1 MHTPWCCILGR
12 ANDVVLEVR
21 WWVCLQLCV
30 SGEPGSGP
38 GMEFGRRT
46 WANLGE
52 PGRTKSWS
60 GMAEGR
66 IPWDSPQPTADSV
79 VGEPVQL
86 HICLV
91 RRGGMNATRLSIDVK
106 CFLRCALKRSERSM
120 ERDVAGRW
128 VAESKGSQHAAR

>member
-1 MHTPWCCILGR
+1 MMLCSRCAGGF
-12 ANDVVLEVR
+12 
-21 WWVCLQLCV
+21 VCNFAFLV
-30 SGEPGSGP
+30 SLGP
-38 GMEFGRRT
+38 GLG
-46 WANLGE
+46 WSLVGE

-60 GMAEGR
+60 GMAEAR